1 MEENIIT
8 TAVEAGTEAAVNS
21 IMSGDFLKGFAGGSF
36 VGSLVT
42 LGAVTLVPK
51 AYRGIKNRWFN
62 KKKLEIESMENEIEE

>member
-8 TAVEAGTEAAVNS
+8 TAVETGTEAAVNS
-21 IMSGDFLKGFAGGSF
+21 IMNGDFLKGFTGGTLF
-36 VGSLVT
+36 GSLVT